1 MTSVVQHWRP
11 ATTRHHQTQ
20 REVYCVELE
29 MKVHERNRRFTKGQA
44 VCKLTGLD
52 CIILKPTH

>member
-20 REVYCVELE
+20 RDVYCVELE
-29 MKVHERNRRFTKGQA
+29 MKVHERNRRITKGQA
-44 VCKLTGLD
+44 VCK
-52 CIILKPTH
+52 